1 MELNFPSPA
10 TTGTVYTGT
19 NSVTYIYDGVKWQGE
34 VPTQTDLNT
43 GQIYYHDNR
52 IDAQPAT
59 DIIIATNSGTWTFS
73 STGTIGFADGSV
85 QNTAWTGTVSY
96 SNITNVPTPTAV
108 STSTLY
114 SGTATFSLS
123 SDGTLTLYRG
133 TTFKDNSN
141 HAFAIG
147 QNAGLTNQGT
157 GAVALGYGA
166 GNLNQGASAVSLGQ
180 YAGQSSQGA
189 SSIAIGAY
197 AGRYSQPANSIVIN
211 GTGSLLAG
219 TTGTMVVKPLKT
231 VTTTTGLSQVW
242 YNPTTGEFVY
252 YTP

>member
-19 NSVTYIYDGVKWQGE
+19 NSITYIYDGVKWAGQI
-34 VPTQTDLNT
+34 PTQTDLNT
-43 GQIYYHDNR
+43 GQVYYHANR
-52 IDAQPAT
+52 IDAQPTT
-59 DIIIATNSGTWTFS
+59 DIVIATNSGTWTFS
-73 STGTIGFADGSV
+73 STGTIRFADGTV
-85 QNTAWTGTVSY
+85 QRTAYTG
-96 SNITNVPTPTAV
+96 ITPVT
-108 STSTLY
+108 TSTLY
-114 SGTATFSLS
+114 NGTATFRLS
-123 SDGTLTLYRG
+123 ADGVITLLYG
-133 TTFKDNSN
+133 TTIKDTAA
-141 HAFAIG
+141 HAIAVG

-166 GNLNQGASAVSLGQ
+166 GYQNQSTSGVSLGQ
-180 YAGQSSQGA
+180 YAGQNSQGA
-189 SSIAIGAY
+189 GSVAIGAY
-197 AGRYSQPANSIVIN
+197 AGRYNQPANSIVIN